1 MKIPLL
7 VIAGPTGVGKTEE
20 SLHIARKWQ
29 GEIVVSDSVQIY
41 RYLDIGS
48 GKPTPAE
55 RKEIPHHLMDILD
68 PEEVYDTA
76 RFASMAREIIE
87 KIWKK
92 GRLPI
97 LVGGCGFYI
106 RTLLRGIFP
115 GPGRDEKLR
124 EKLYKE
130 AQEKGG
136 DVLYARLKEV
146 DEASA
151 ARIHPHDIVRIIRA
165 LEVFQLTGKPL
176 SWHFKREKKEEI
188 FNYLFL
194 SLIRPREELYSR
206 INNRVEKMWEMGWVE
221 EVNEIIKMGFAP
233 DSPGLQSI
241 GYKEVVQF
249 IQGKIG
255 KEEAKEIIKK
265 RTRNYAKRQIV
276 WLRKENPV
284 WITLEEERGKMQEEI
299 RNFLG
304 KIEGFRR

>member
-20 SLHIARKWQ
+20 SLRMARKWQ
-29 GEIVVSDSVQIY
+29 GEIVISDSVQIY

-55 RKEIPHHLMDILD
+55 RKEIPHHLLDILNPD
-68 PEEVYDTA
+68 EVYDTA
-76 RFASMAREIIE
+76 RFASMARETIK
-87 KIWKK
+87 KIWERGK
-92 GRLPI
+92 LPI

-106 RTLLRGIFP
+106 RTLLKGIFP
-115 GPGRDEKLR
+115 GPARDEKLR
-124 EKLYKE
+124 EKLYQE
-130 AQEKGG
+130 AQEKGR
-136 DVLYARLKEV
+136 DALHARLKKI
-146 DEASA
+146 DPISA
-151 ARIHPHDIVRIIRA
+151 ARIHPHDTVRVIRA

-176 SWHFKREKKEEI
+176 SWHFQREKKESS
-188 FNYLFL
+188 FDYLFI

-221 EVNEIIKMGFAP
+221 EVNKIIKMGFAP

-241 GYKEVVQF
+241 GYREVVQF
-249 IQGKIG
+249 IQSKIG
-255 KEEAKEIIKK
+255 EEEAKEVIKK

-284 WITLEEERGKMQEEI
+284 WITLEEEREKMEAEI
-299 RNFLG
+299 KDFLG
-304 KIEGFRR
+304 RIQYLRL